1 MSKQYVYTSSL
12 PTELKDELEEYATRH
27 KISKNKV
34 IEKALKNLLAEDK
47 KKLYAVSFKK
57 ANNDSEMISMADW
70 GLEDYLQQL
79 KKLSEGTPLEEK

>member
-12 PTELKDELEEYATRH
+12 PKELKDELEEYD

-34 IEKALKNLLAEDK
+34 IEKALKKYLEEDR
-47 KKLYAVSFKK
+47 KKLYADSFKK